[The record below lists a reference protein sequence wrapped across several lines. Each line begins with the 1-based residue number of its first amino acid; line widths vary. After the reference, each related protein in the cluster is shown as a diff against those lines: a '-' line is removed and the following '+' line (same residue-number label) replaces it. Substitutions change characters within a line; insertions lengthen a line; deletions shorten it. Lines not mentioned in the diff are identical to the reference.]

1 MSTGKSPQEKKTL
14 SLAKDRRNMY
24 GESPHSSRKNIRRGK
39 QNQHQEER
47 RTARQALVLL
57 NADSSEQQMVT
68 QELAAETRA
77 RLHRLDGFKK
87 EADRPLGDFIERQ
100 QDRRQRAGMLDG
112 QQKHEG

>member
-1 MSTGKSPQEKKTL
+1 MSTAKSPQEKKAL

-47 RTARQALVLL
+47 RTANQALALI
-57 NADSSEQQMVT
+57 NADSSEEQMIAHEV
-68 QELAAETRA
+68 AAETRA

-87 EADRPLGDFIERQ
+87 EADRPLDDFIERQ
-100 QDRRQRAGMLDG
+100 QERRERTGMLDG
-112 QQKHEG
+112 QQKREA